1 MSQDGWS
8 REARMKVAGEEV
20 MEAVERT
27 LTFPL
32 KGTLQ
37 QGILTFVN
45 IFLLSSFGCSTGIRG
60 EVERPLADC
69 SE

>member
-1 MSQDGWS
+1 MSQGGWS

-20 MEAVERT
+20 MEAIERT
-27 LTFPL
+27 LALSL

-37 QGILTFVN
+37 QGVLTFVN
-45 IFLLSSFGCSTGIRG
+45 IFLLNSFGCSRGIRG

>member
-1 MSQDGWS
+1 MNQGGWS
-8 REARMKVAGEEV
+8 RKARMKVAGEEV

-45 IFLLSSFGCSTGIRG
+45 IFLLSSFAALQG
-60 EVERPLADC
+60 
-69 SE
+69 